1 VPEWRFFQKDGK
13 WFARETNTMPQW
25 AGSCWYY
32 LRFLDP
38 KNDDAAFSKEAYDAW
53 MPVDLYVGG
62 NEHAVLHLLYARFWH
77 KVLYDMGVVSHSEPF
92 MKLVHQGII
101 LGEDNQKMSKAR
113 GNVIN
118 PDDVVNAHGADALR
132 LYEMF
137 MGPLEQVKPW
147 QMSGIEGI
155 SGFLKRVFTVST
167 NVQDGAE
174 YDVETK
180 RAVHKTLKKVTEDI
194 EHMRFNTAISA
205 MMILVRQLGQLKA
218 VPREAVKTFALM
230 LSPFAP
236 HLGEELW
243 QRLGG
248 PNWGGSLAYEAWPQF
263 DPELVKESVAEVAVQ
278 VNGKLRG
285 VITIAVDADE
295 AKAREVAMADDKIS
309 VFVIG
314 KTIKKLVY
322 VKGKILNFIVA

>member
-1 VPEWRFFQKDGK
+1 
-13 WFARETNTMPQW
+13 
-25 AGSCWYY
+25 
-32 LRFLDP
+32 
-38 KNDDAAFSKEAYDAW
+38 
-53 MPVDLYVGG
+53 
-62 NEHAVLHLLYARFWH
+62 
-77 KVLYDMGVVSHSEPF
+77 

-118 PDDVVNAHGADALR
+118 PDDVVKNHGADALR
-132 LYEMF
+132 MYEMF

-155 SGFLKRVFTVST
+155 SGFLKRVFTVAT

-174 YDVETK
+174 YDIETK

-194 EHMRFNTAISA
+194 EQMRFNTAISA
-205 MMILVRQLGQLKA
+205 MMILVKQLGQLKA
-218 VPREAVKTFALM
+218 VPRDAVKTFVLM

-243 QRLGG
+243 QRLNG
-248 PNWGGSLAYEAWPQF
+248 PTWPGSLAYEPWPVF
-263 DPELVKESVAEVAVQ
+263 DPELVKESLAEIGVQ

-285 VITIAVDADE
+285 VVTIAIDADE

-309 VFVIG
+309 VFVVG
-314 KTIKKLVY
+314 KTLKKVVY